1 MQSVRNRRKLQV
13 KTYKNRL
20 LQSTTILVILFFPIP
35 SIASSLPEGFVYLN
49 DVVPDIKFE
58 LRYYTENNFVGE
70 RIDGYL
76 KSKCI
81 LSKKAALALKNV
93 QADLKAFGL
102 GLKVYDAYRPQ
113 RAVNHFVRW
122 AKDLK
127 DIKMK
132 QKYYPDV
139 PKNILFKEGYIAARS
154 SHTRGST
161 IDLTIVTIDSNNNLD
176 MGSVFDFFSPNSW
189 PSNPSMTASH
199 RAHRMLLQVLMDK
212 HGFNKYDQEWWHFTL
227 RNEPFSDEYFDFPI
241 Q

>member
-1 MQSVRNRRKLQV
+1 M
-13 KTYKNRL
+13 KTYKKCF
-20 LQSTTILVILFFPIP
+20 LQAKTILVSLFFSIS

-70 RIDGYL
+70 RIEGYL
-76 KSKCI
+76 KPKCI
-81 LSKKAALALKNV
+81 LSMQAALALKNV

-113 RAVNHFVRW
+113 RAVDHFVRW

-132 QKYYPDV
+132 QEYYPNV
-139 PKNILFKEGYIAARS
+139 SKNVLFKEGYIAARS

-161 IDLTIVTIDSNNNLD
+161 VDVTIVTIDSNNELD
-176 MGSVFDFFSPNSW
+176 MGSTYDFFSPYSW
-189 PSNPSMTASH
+189 PSNPSMTESQ
-199 RAHRMLLQVLMDK
+199 RAHRMLLQGLMNK

-227 RNEPFSDEYFDFPI
+227 RNEPFADEYFDFPV